1 MIWINLY
8 VIDQI
13 NKSNKNNEY
22 TNKYK
27 LLNKLNSFNDIYIY
41 IDEYSYILASYFNE
55 TDPDYDSLKYKDCNG
70 DKDINCDLIIYL
82 YDIFKNINDKEDVI
96 NYIKS
101 TNCMSLNMELDLI
114 EKEFNEKSFT
124 SSDEYT
130 DLVDED
136 HGKKY

>member
-1 MIWINLY
+1 M
-8 VIDQI
+8 
-13 NKSNKNNEY
+13 
-22 TNKYK
+22 
-27 LLNKLNSFNDIYIY
+27 
-41 IDEYSYILASYFNE
+41 
-55 TDPDYDSLKYKDCNG
+55 
-70 DKDINCDLIIYL
+70 
-82 YDIFKNINDKEDVI
+82 NDKEDVI

-136 HGKKY
+136 HGKKLLDKVKELDEKRKHSK